1 MIFRDRHTDRH
12 FIIIYISSDG
22 SELEVSLGG
31 ESVTAELPSGVRTG
45 GLYVFGAG
53 HIQIISAQSL
63 IEIIIATINMNVTI
77 IISKINTGGVDAT
90 DVGLRACI
98 RGVVIDGERRQ
109 GKEVRMLL
117 GLGVPKKAH
126 RVPDSKFRDHF

>member
-1 MIFRDRHTDRH
+1 M
-12 FIIIYISSDG
+12 
-22 SELEVSLGG
+22 GG

-53 HIQIISAQSL
+53 HIPIKLAKSL

-77 IISKINTGGVDAT
+77 TLSNINTGGVDAT

-109 GKEVRMLL
+109 GKEVRL
-117 GLGVPKKAH
+117 
-126 RVPDSKFRDHF
+126 